1 MNKKDKQGYLLIVMG
16 IIGFLLIILR
26 CQIFECGG
34 LGPDFCGDNKD
45 PHHTVVVIDTSDPFN
60 TLQKEW
66 LLKYF
71 EGLVWG
77 FGEREKRNKLRG
89 WENEAFSEG
98 TRISLYELNL
108 NTYENLELPALISKC
123 IPPTG
128 EGDIGI
134 INNPAQLQRAW
145 NEGFLDP
152 FNEKIE
158 SLVTLPQQS
167 ESPIAQ
173 GLTRIAT
180 QAFLTSGQQTKK
192 KIIIISDLLQNYG
205 DYSQYV
211 TNESYVEAKK
221 RIPSFFTAYTPNLE
235 GVKFKILF
243 IRRAGEERKQNSK
256 HKQFWLKYL
265 CASGSESCKL
275 KDQQMWE
282 EVKG

>member
-1 MNKKDKQGYLLIVMG
+1 MVVGIV
-16 IIGFLLIILR
+16 GFLLIIFGR
-26 CQIFECGG
+26 GIIGNGG
-34 LGPDFCGDNKD
+34 LGADLCGDNQD
-45 PHHTVVVIDTSDPFN
+45 PDHTVVVIDTSDPFN

-77 FGEREKRNKLRG
+77 FGDREKRNKLRD
-89 WENEAFSEG
+89 WENEAFSMG

-108 NTYENLELPALISKC
+108 NTYEESDLPALISKC

-128 EGDIGI
+128 QEAKGI
-134 INNPAQLQRAW
+134 IDNPDQLKKAW
-145 NEGFLDP
+145 NEGFLNP
-152 FNEKIE
+152 FEEKIE

-173 GLTRIAT
+173 GLTRIST
-180 QAFLTSGQQTKK
+180 TFLTSGQQTKK

-205 DYSQYV
+205 DYSQYEI
-211 TNESYVEAKK
+211 NESYLEAKK
-221 RIPSFFTAYTPNLE
+221 KNPSFFKSFQPNLE
-235 GVKFKILF
+235 GVEFKILF
-243 IRRAGEERKQNSK
+243 IRRKGLEGLQNSI
-256 HKQFWLKYL
+256 HQQFWLKYL
-265 CASGSESCKL
+265 CASGSETCKL